1 MHDEFDA
8 LLQNNIWTLVPKP
21 SGANVVS
28 GKWVFHHKYN
38 SDGTL
43 PRYKE
48 RWVSRGFSQQHGID
62 FDETFPLL
70 LNQVQFVVC
79 LVSLFLHHGQS
90 INWTLK
96 MSFFMVLS
104 TRHSIVNNLLG
115 LKILLLLIMFFF
127 FTNPYTALNML
138 LMLGSIALL
147 HLFNLSVSFPPNLT
161 HPFFIFRSSAHTAY
175 LLLYIDDIILTVSS
189 DSFLQHIISSL
200 SHEFSVSDLGH
211 FPHVTASRTSTTLF
225 FLNDNIIFIY
235 YLVQV

>member
-1 MHDEFDA
+1 
-8 LLQNNIWTLVPKP
+8 
-21 SGANVVS
+21 
-28 GKWVFHHKYN
+28 
-38 SDGTL
+38 
-43 PRYKE
+43 
-48 RWVSRGFSQQHGID
+48 
-62 FDETFPLL
+62 
-70 LNQVQFVVC
+70 
-79 LVSLFLHHGQS
+79 
-90 INWTLK
+90 
-96 MSFFMVLS
+96 
-104 TRHSIVNNLLG
+104 
-115 LKILLLLIMFFF
+115 MFFF

-175 LLLYIDDIILTVSS
+175 LLLYVDDIILTVSS

-235 YLVQV
+235 YLVLV